1 MNDFWSAM
9 ASLIEIIANWGAGAA
24 SAGMG
29 YEPEVPSELRR

>member
-1 MNDFWSAM
+1 MDSFWLM
-9 ASLIEIIANWGAGAA
+9 IASFIETIANWGAGAA